1 MLGGREMEV
10 KNCKGCGRLFNYL
23 QGPPLCPACVND
35 LEDKFQQVKEYLR
48 ENPRAQMTQIAEDN
62 DVTVKQI
69 RQWVR
74 EERLTF
80 TEESQITLDC
90 ENCGAPVLTGRFC
103 NKCRASLQNELNGA
117 INHPK
122 KIEPKKPTRER
133 ERMRFLDS

>member
-1 MLGGREMEV
+1 MEV

-35 LEDKFQQVKEYLR
+35 LEDKFQHVKDYLR

-90 ENCGAPVLTGRFC
+90 ENCGAPILTGRFC
-103 NKCRASLQNELNGA
+103 NKCRTSLQNELSGA
-117 INHPK
+117 ISRPK
-122 KIEPKKPTRER
+122 KIEPQKPTRDR